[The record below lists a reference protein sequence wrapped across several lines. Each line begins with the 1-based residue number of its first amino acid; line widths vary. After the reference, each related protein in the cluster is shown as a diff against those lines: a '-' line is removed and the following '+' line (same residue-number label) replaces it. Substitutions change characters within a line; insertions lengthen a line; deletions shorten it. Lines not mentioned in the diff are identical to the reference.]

1 EDVPGDAPA
10 GQGDG
15 RFDLGAPGPG
25 VPGAARVGAVVEP
38 TDQLDWAFQRV
49 EVAVA
54 VVADVHHP
62 PAGGAVPVEDVQ
74 FPEGEIRILGP
85 EMWHDGDVLVE
96 GAASRC
102 FSRSAKRIRMNRP
115 GS

>member
-25 VPGAARVGAVVEP
+25 VPGAAPVGAVVEF
-38 TDQLDWAFQRV
+38 TDQLDWPFQRV

-54 VVADVHHP
+54 VVADVHHA

-74 FPEGEIRILGP
+74 FPEGEVRILGP
-85 EMWHDGDVLVE
+85 MMRHGVDVVVA

-102 FSRSAKRIRMNRP
+102 FSGSAR
-115 GS
+115 